1 MAESLPLPKPRARF
15 ASEGSPQRRSGRQ
28 GLRPASRP
36 TYSRPAALQ
45 YVGDRALAL
54 ESDLSCDMV
63 IGDEELDAIN
73 RLLGEALDWLVAA
86 S

>member
-1 MAESLPLPKPRARF
+1 
-15 ASEGSPQRRSGRQ
+15 
-28 GLRPASRP
+28 
-36 TYSRPAALQ
+36 
-45 YVGDRALAL
+45 LAL